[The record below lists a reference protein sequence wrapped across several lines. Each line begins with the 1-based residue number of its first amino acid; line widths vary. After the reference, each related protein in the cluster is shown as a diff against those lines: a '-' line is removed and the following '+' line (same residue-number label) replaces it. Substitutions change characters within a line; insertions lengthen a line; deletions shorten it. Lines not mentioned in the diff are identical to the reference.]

1 MQRVVL
7 DVNVYVAALLSPTG
21 TPGQVLLAWT
31 NDEYELIVSPH
42 LLAELER
49 VLRRPK
55 FSRSISDAEITAL
68 LDALR
73 EDATLVADPP
83 AEPGFTPDPKD
94 DYLVSLGR
102 AAGADC
108 IVSGD
113 AHLTGLDNPR
123 PPVHTPHHFAQ
134 HSLSMD

>member
-7 DVNVYVAALLSPTG
+7 DVNVYVAALLSPAG
-21 TPGQVLLAWT
+21 TPGQVLLAWV
-31 NDEYELIVSPH
+31 DDKYELIVSPQ

-55 FSRSISDAEITAL
+55 FSRSISDAEITGL

-73 EDATLVADPP
+73 EDATLAPDPP
-83 AEPGFTPDPKD
+83 AEPGLTPDPKD
-94 DYLVSLGR
+94 DYLVALAR
-102 AAGADC
+102 AVDADC

-113 AHLTGLDNPR
+113 AHLTGLQDPR
-123 PPVHTPHHFAQ
+123 PPVHTPTSFLAA
-134 HSLSMD
+134 SA